1 MKDFFEVCAIQSKVS
16 IQKVA
21 CKCGW
26 VGRSTIEGI
35 YGSTMHPDLLKKQA
49 LQGSKE
55 SYKKSSVTL
64 NAESACNR
72 AINSHSQIF
81 KTVKATSLTKVQL

>member
-1 MKDFFEVCAIQSKVS
+1 MHARLKAILPFSEQPWKTHKLGMIKSKFHAILTDHKVS

-55 SYKKSSVTL
+55 SYKNPL
-64 NAESACNR
+64 
-72 AINSHSQIF
+72 
-81 KTVKATSLTKVQL
+81 